1 MMMSG
6 YYTGHPATA
15 DEVGAAEC
23 YKAALVF
30 AAAPAHQPV
39 APPWAQAIHQQLV
52 HLRDDLAGVRADI
65 VGVRNDITVMRNE
78 QPILLANGCAVR
90 HEPLYNP
97 TVPGWVLLAAPHPTT
112 RDQLLTFTREFL
124 RADLFLILT
133 MMLHRGAMHGI
144 CGCAGPATFT
154 PKCECCNA

>member
-65 VGVRNDITVMRNE
+65 VGH
-78 QPILLANGCAVR
+78 QQILIFGYSNTYEAHR
-90 HEPLYNP
+90 
-97 TVPGWVLLAAPHPTT
+97 
-112 RDQLLTFTREFL
+112 
-124 RADLFLILT
+124 IL
-133 MMLHRGAMHGI
+133 
-144 CGCAGPATFT
+144 
-154 PKCECCNA
+154 